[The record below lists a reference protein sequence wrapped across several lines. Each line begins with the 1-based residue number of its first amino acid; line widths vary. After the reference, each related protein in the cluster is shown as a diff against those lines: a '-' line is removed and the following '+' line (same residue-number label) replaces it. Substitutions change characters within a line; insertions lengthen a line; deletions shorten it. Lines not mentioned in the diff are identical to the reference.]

1 LKAPKDSS
9 ALKFESV
16 MEDLQRIVSEMES
29 GSLPLDDL
37 IVRYEEGM
45 KLVKISRDK
54 LAIAEQKVEILTKNQ
69 SVSTAPDVEVTP
81 KPQKKD
87 DISLF

>member
-1 LKAPKDSS
+1 MKAPKDSS